1 MQFNGQQLT
10 VMVWVLWGKFA
21 QVSVHV
27 DVLCITFDTLINQ
40 SNCSLDCSM
49 LCSTLHHGDTCNL
62 FV

>member
-10 VMVWVLWGKFA
+10 VMVWVLWGRFA

-27 DVLCITFDTLINQ
+27 DVLCITFATLINKP
-40 SNCSLDCSM
+40 NCSLDCSV
-49 LCSTLHHGDTCNL
+49 LCNTLRHGDTRNL